1 MTYYLTSLRKEN
13 FDILKDNNFSLIG
26 FSESSHIADSLLRGD
41 YIIIYIGSRK
51 SKIAGYI
58 EVLDSVYWDNTIIW
72 DDVFPKRVKIRPRCI
87 LSHDKQID
95 IRKHINEL
103 EFVSNKERYGMSFMS
118 GLRKISDNDGKYLI
132 NIIEREM
139 NNGI

>member
-1 MTYYLTSLRKEN
+1 MAYYLTSLRKEN

-26 FSESSHIADSLLRGD
+26 FNESSHIADCLLKGD

-58 EVLDSVYWDNTIIW
+58 EVLDSVYWDTTIIW
-72 DDVFPKRVKIRPRCI
+72 DDIFPKRVKAKPVCI
-87 LSHDKQID
+87 LSADKQIN
-95 IRKHINEL
+95 IRQHINKL
-103 EFVSNKERYGMSFMS
+103 EFISNKQRYGMSFML
-118 GLRKISDNDGKYLI
+118 GLRKLNENDGKYLI

-139 NNGI
+139 NDEI